1 MILAETTIAAEAG
14 TWLQC
19 LFWLSGGVFC
29 IVKIF
34 SHFSR
39 PDPQPAN
46 STLDA
51 RVETV
56 QRDVVRID
64 GDLKRVDADVRT
76 LGKQISDNG
85 EVRKQAMLNHI
96 DGVRKELKGDIHELS
111 NRMDA
116 KLQTV
121 SDNQTRQLIAA
132 LKGKND

>member
-1 MILAETTIAAEAG
+1 MLAQAFPQDIG
-14 TWLQC
+14 GWLQC
-19 LFWLSGGVFC
+19 LFWLGGGVLC
-29 IVKIF
+29 VLKIV

-39 PDPQPAN
+39 PDPTPAN

-51 RVETV
+51 RVDVV
-56 QRDVVRID
+56 QRDVVRLD
-64 GDLKRVDADVRT
+64 SDLKRVDADVRA
-76 LGKQISDNG
+76 LGKQISENG
-85 EVRKQAMLNHI
+85 EVRKQAMLHHI
-96 DGVRKELKGDIHELS
+96 DQVRKELKGDIHELS